1 MTLSNFYTTYN
12 GVLLKDDGSTV
23 SEDFKKF
30 AEDFRG
36 VLRGICK
43 NNGWKLAGFN
53 VGHYQIRA
61 FFCEEDRKFVFI
73 SFSPSRHIELDL
85 NRADALSGILIRR
98 ADSTTDF
105 TGKTNHFT
113 NVLNLEANVKR
124 LMRR

>member
-1 MTLSNFYTTYN
+1 MTLSNFYTTYH
-12 GVLLKDDGSTV
+12 GALLQDDGSTV
-23 SEDFKKF
+23 SDDFKKF

-36 VLRGICK
+36 VLRSICK

-61 FFCEEDRKFVFI
+61 FFCEEDRKFVFV
-73 SFSPSRHIELDL
+73 SFAPSRHIELDL
-85 NRADALSGILIRR
+85 NREDALSGILIRR

-105 TGKTNHFT
+105 TGKANHFT

-124 LMRR
+124 LMRK

>member
-1 MTLSNFYTTYN
+1 MTLSNFYTTYH
-12 GVLLKDDGSTV
+12 GALLKDDGSTV
-23 SEDFKKF
+23 SDDFKKF

-43 NNGWKLAGFN
+43 NKGWKLAGFN
-53 VGHYQIRA
+53 VGHYQVRA
-61 FFCEEDRKFVFI
+61 FFCEEDRKFVFV

-85 NRADALSGILIRR
+85 NRDDALAGILIRR
-98 ADSTTDF
+98 ADSISDF

-124 LMRR
+124 LMRN